1 MLGPHGASPAGEDGA
16 AGLAWNPTRTV
27 NFSPRPP
34 IFRFE
39 DGRLRGLGTHPWATG
54 PRFAFIGHRFDLR
67 RGMTG
72 IGSHLRHM
80 SRTLQFDLPRHPTR
94 AFVCVRPQC
103 KAARSNLITARL
115 PRVGLGGQAMAMRI
129 VAIAFA
135 IAGAACWL
143 WPGAF
148 VGWLFPALPVSVRE
162 AWLPARCSSLAARS
176 YGSYDRR
183 IVSSNRARNRL
194 TATPST

>member
-1 MLGPHGASPAGEDGA
+1 MADLAEFAAAQIMLGPHGASPAGEDGA

-54 PRFAFIGHRFDLR
+54 PRFAFFGHRFDLR

-80 SRTLQFDLPRHPTR
+80 SRTLQPDLTP
-94 AFVCVRPQC
+94 
-103 KAARSNLITARL
+103 
-115 PRVGLGGQAMAMRI
+115 
-129 VAIAFA
+129 
-135 IAGAACWL
+135 
-143 WPGAF
+143 
-148 VGWLFPALPVSVRE
+148 
-162 AWLPARCSSLAARS
+162 
-176 YGSYDRR
+176 
-183 IVSSNRARNRL
+183 
-194 TATPST
+194 PSTLAGLLVAVIPKVLRVFVTSP